1 LASATRRRTAKRAV
15 QVTAPIADAMDLE
28 EEVEET
34 NYALALTEA
43 LEAIS
48 AAQAQP
54 VEVTY
59 TPVRKPHAARPAAK
73 PARAAKPATAAAQP
87 ESEPAVTPAAAVAV
101 EAITPVADGRSLA
114 AVDDLEALVM
124 AEPAQGK
131 GFRAFVAALD
141 KLPPIRL
148 PIGPAIPWRYGL
160 PLLFGALLLMVVV
173 ARPQGQPEKVGTSQ
187 PAQQTY
193 AVQQESP
200 LFAKPAPEA
209 ASAPVGVPEP
219 AATAGFDLFDVGI
232 KFAAVLGLAYGS
244 LMLLKKVGVGGSAA
258 KAGSA
263 MAGVRVVSSLALAPN
278 RTVHVIRTPGGK
290 SLLVGATPAQVN
302 LIADLGELDEDTE
315 ALDSGS
321 FFDILSSKLAK

>member
-1 LASATRRRTAKRAV
+1 VA
-15 QVTAPIADAMDLE
+15 APIADAVDLE
-28 EEVEET
+28 DEVDFEVVET

-54 VEVTY
+54 VEATY
-59 TPVRKPHAARPAAK
+59 SPVRKPHAARPAAK
-73 PARAAKPATAAAQP
+73 PAAAKPASAVEPGPAPVAAP
-87 ESEPAVTPAAAVAV
+87 AAVAAKPA
-101 EAITPVADGRSLA
+101 ETHVAETVSLDADDDLDALLA
-114 AVDDLEALVM
+114 A
-124 AEPAQGK
+124 EPVPAK
-131 GFRAFVAALD
+131 GFKAFVAALD

-160 PLLFGALLLMVVV
+160 PLLFGALLMMVVV
-173 ARPQGQPEKVGTSQ
+173 ARPQGQQEKIGTSL

-193 AVQQESP
+193 AVQHESP
-200 LFAKPAPEA
+200 LFANAKPAAETTN
-209 ASAPVGVPEP
+209 APVGVAEP

-244 LMLLKKVGVGGSAA
+244 MMLLKKVGLGGRSVNGTA
-258 KAGSA
+258 S

-290 SLLVGATPAQVN
+290 SLLVGATPQQVN
-302 LIADLGELDEDTE
+302 LIADLGELDEDTV
-315 ALDSGS
+315 AVDSGS